1 MFRKLN
7 FIFSNYIQE
16 YIGTEELVINV
27 GDIFRNASM
36 QATVTVAID
45 QIRNDTERT
54 LPKKLVL
61 TSLFV
66 LS

>member
-36 QATVTVAID
+36 
-45 QIRNDTERT
+45 
-54 LPKKLVL
+54 
-61 TSLFV
+61 
-66 LS
+66 